1 MKLHA
6 FVAMPFGSKPDA
18 SGQMVDF
25 NAIHADLLRPALE
38 QAGLDVI
45 RADEEQRAGDIR
57 LDMFQELLMADLVLV
72 DLSIDNPNVWYEL
85 GVRHA
90 LRARGV
96 VLVQGPREGKPF
108 DIYTDRKLVYHLK
121 DGKPDPDHLK
131 DDIDA
136 IAGMCRA
143 TLEASRA
150 HTVSPVYALL
160 PNLTEP
166 DWKTLRIGAVME
178 FWERHDEWA
187 GLIERAR
194 QAGRAED
201 ILTLAEEAPVTA
213 LRVEARLQAG
223 RALTRGKHFHFAL
236 EQFELALGFD
246 PQQPEA
252 ARQRGLCLQRLG
264 REDEAR
270 IAYKAILADH
280 PRDAETWSL
289 LGRLDKD
296 AWVAAW
302 EQAGNATPE
311 QGREAAAYEDALL
324 LRAIASYATAFRT
337 NPGHYYSGINA
348 VTLMALYRDLCQDP
362 RFDGEID
369 RMAGGVAWAA
379 SCEEDEGQLYW
390 AKATLGDLAVLRQR
404 PEDVCEAYKAA
415 IACADKDWFALDS
428 TLSQLRRL
436 ASLGFAP
443 EQVAAGIATFER
455 ALKRLQPPEQQWR
468 PDKVFLFSGH
478 RIDAPNRK
486 EPRFPADKEPVAAA
500 AIAKA
505 LDELGAGSGDLA
517 LTQGASGGDILF
529 AEACLARQ
537 LRVLLLLPLPEP
549 EFIARSILPS
559 AGGED
564 WRKRY
569 YALRD
574 HANCLLPRVMP
585 DCLGPLPKDRQGRM
599 LDPFERCNRWLLN
612 SALTCGISRTRFICL
627 WNGTGGDGPGGTVHM
642 MREVKK
648 RTGQVSWLDTRE
660 LWGERPVP

>member
-18 SGQMVDF
+18 RGQTIDF
-25 NAIHADLLRPALE
+25 NAIYAELLKPALDL
-38 QAGLDVI
+38 AGLDVI

-96 VLVQGPREGKPF
+96 VLVQGPRDSKPF

-121 DGKPDPDHLK
+121 DGKPDPEYLK
-131 DDIDA
+131 DDIEA

-143 TLEASRA
+143 TLEARHA

-160 PNLTEP
+160 PNLVEP
-166 DWKTLRIGAVME
+166 DWKTLRIGAVKE

-187 GLIERAR
+187 DLVERAR
-194 QAGRAED
+194 KAGRAQD
-201 ILTLAEEAPVTA
+201 ILTLADEAPVTA
-213 LRVEARLQAG
+213 LRVEARLKAG
-223 RALTRGKHFHFAL
+223 KALSQGRHFHFAL

-246 PQQPEA
+246 PSNLNA
-252 ARQRGLCLQRLG
+252 ARQHGLCLQRLG

-270 IAYKAILADH
+270 IAYKNILADH
-280 PRDAETWSL
+280 PQDAETWSL

-302 EQAGNATPE
+302 ERPGNTTPE
-311 QGREAAAYEDALL
+311 QRRADAAYEDALL
-324 LRAIASYATAFRT
+324 LTAIQSYETAFRAD
-337 NPGHYYSGINA
+337 PSHYYSGINA
-348 VTLMALYRDLCQDP
+348 VTLMRLYGDLGGDH
-362 RFDGEID
+362 RFDDVISH
-369 RMAGGVAWAA
+369 MAGGVAWAA
-379 SCEEDEGQLYW
+379 SCKQAEEQLYW
-390 AKATLGDLAVLRQR
+390 AKATLGDLAVL
-404 PEDVCEAYKAA
+404 EDKPAAVREAYKAA

-443 EQVAAGIATFER
+443 EPVDAGIATFER
-455 ALKRLQPPEQQWR
+455 ALSRLQAPEQEWR

-486 EPRFPADKEPVAAA
+486 EPRFPANQEPIAAD
-500 AIAKA
+500 AIAKT
-505 LDELGAGSGDLA
+505 LDELGAKGDDLA
-517 LTQGASGGDILF
+517 LTQGASGGDLLF
-529 AEACLARQ
+529 AEACVKRGV
-537 LRVLLLLPLPEP
+537 RVQLLLPLPEP
-549 EFIARSILPS
+549 EFVSRSILPS
-559 AGGED
+559 VGGD
-564 WRKRY
+564 GWCKRY

-574 HANCLLPRVMP
+574 HPLCLAPRVMP
-585 DCLGPLPKDRQGRM
+585 DCLGALPQDQQGRAM
-599 LDPFERCNRWLLN
+599 DPFERCNRWLLN

-627 WNGTGGDGPGGTVHM
+627 WNGGGGDGPGGTEHM
-642 MREVKK
+642 MKEVKK
-648 RTGQVSWLDTRE
+648 RTGQVSWLDTRK
-660 LWGERPVP
+660 LW